1 MQEYK
6 KNHRPGNQP
15 TDEELMGAALQ
26 YVRKVSGCRERSRV
40 NEAIF
45 TRAAEEI
52 KQSTRT
58 LLNELI
64 VR

>member
-1 MQEYK
+1 
-6 KNHRPGNQP
+6 
-15 TDEELMGAALQ
+15 MGAALQ
-26 YVRKVSGCRERSRV
+26 YVRKISGCRERSRV
-40 NEAIF
+40 NEAVF
-45 TRAAEEI
+45 TQAAEEI